1 MEVAKRTG
9 EAPVKARAI
18 SHLQTL
24 ARKREA
30 AGASRTGARR
40 WEPPPRTELVKLLL
54 AERNDNAAWTAF
66 QEGSKPS
73 YGRRWPLRTHP
84 EDAIALYHRYL
95 PFALDHGA
103 GSARYDEAFG
113 VVREIRALRVAHR
126 QQPAFGAELEAIRK
140 TYRAKRNFIK
150 LLESWTRDSA
160 GDRRRVW
167 K

>member
-1 MEVAKRTG
+1 MAGGGRCAG
-9 EAPVKARAI
+9 ED
-18 SHLQTL
+18 
-24 ARKREA
+24 
-30 AGASRTGARR
+30 AS
-40 WEPPPRTELVKLLL
+40 
-54 AERNDNAAWTAF
+54 
-66 QEGSKPS
+66 
-73 YGRRWPLRTHP
+73 

-150 LLESWTRDSA
+150 LLEKLDA
-160 GDRRRVW
+160 
-167 K
+167 